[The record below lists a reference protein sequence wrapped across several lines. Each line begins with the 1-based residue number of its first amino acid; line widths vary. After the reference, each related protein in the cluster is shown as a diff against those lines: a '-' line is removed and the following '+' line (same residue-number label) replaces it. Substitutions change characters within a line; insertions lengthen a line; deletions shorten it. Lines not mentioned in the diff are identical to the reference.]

1 MRILGLILLLLFIL
15 SCGDTHEDG
24 PSAIYYGEDIC
35 ARCKMIISEK
45 EFASQYRLSDGK
57 TVKFDDIGCMI
68 HFMDEEKNEHIKS
81 IYVMDYDSG
90 QWVDAE
96 SGYYIWTENVNTPMG
111 YGILTFSDK
120 NMAQEAASSENGKF
134 LGKLISA
141 SELLLKNSDNKSD

>member
-1 MRILGLILLLLFIL
+1 
-15 SCGDTHEDG
+15 
-24 PSAIYYGEDIC
+24 
-35 ARCKMIISEK
+35 
-45 EFASQYRLSDGK
+45 
-57 TVKFDDIGCMI
+57 
-68 HFMDEEKNEHIKS
+68 
-81 IYVMDYDSG
+81 MDYDSG

-120 NMAQEAASSENGKF
+120 NIAQEAASRENGKF